1 MQEIRAQS
9 FDFARALADNGGRR
23 MNAQEDDETAGEPAT
38 IVQAQRHQLERE
50 YEELWNCFGPSLA
63 RLASSYESEPQ
74 AREDLLQEIRL
85 AIWVALPRF
94 RNESSL
100 RTFVFRVA
108 HNRSLTHVWRRKR
121 AGIAE
126 ESDEIPDPRRSPE
139 ADAMQRVDQSRLIE
153 AIRQLPIPFRQ
164 VLTLAL
170 EDLSHAEIANVLG
183 ISENNVAVRMN
194 RARKLLRERLGSR
207 ERLE

>member
-1 MQEIRAQS
+1 
-9 FDFARALADNGGRR
+9 
-23 MNAQEDDETAGEPAT
+23 MNAEGETIAGRAT
-38 IVQAQRHQLERE
+38 TTVEAQRDQLERE
-50 YEELWNCFGPSLA
+50 YEELWSNFGPSLA
-63 RLASSYESEPQ
+63 RLASSYESETQ

-108 HNRSLTHVWRRKR
+108 HNRALTHVWRRKR
-121 AGIAE
+121 AGVSE
-126 ESDEIPDPRRSPE
+126 EPEEIPDPRSSPE
-139 ADAMQRVDQSRLIE
+139 TAAMQRVDQSRLIE
-153 AIRQLPIPFRQ
+153 AIRLLPIPFRQ

-170 EDLSHAEIANVLG
+170 EDLSHAEIASVLG

-194 RARKLLRERLGSR
+194 RARNLLRERLGST
-207 ERLE
+207 ERLRR

>member
-1 MQEIRAQS
+1 MSAEEEA
-9 FDFARALADNGGRR
+9 FPGRTT
-23 MNAQEDDETAGEPAT
+23 N
-38 IVQAQRHQLERE
+38 IVEAERNQLERE
-50 YEELWNCFGPSLA
+50 YEELWSTFGPSLS
-63 RLASSYESEPQ
+63 RLASSYESETH

-94 RNESSL
+94 RRESSL

-108 HNRSLTHVWRRKR
+108 HNRALTHVWRRKR
-121 AGIAE
+121 AGVSEEAE
-126 ESDEIPDPRRSPE
+126 ELPDPRSSPE
-139 ADAMQRVDQSRLIE
+139 VDAMQRVDQLRLIE

-170 EDLSHAEIANVLG
+170 EDLTHAEIAAVLG

-194 RARKLLRERLGSR
+194 RARNLLREKLGSR
-207 ERLE
+207 ERLKR